1 MNLKNLT
8 DKSVLSELLE
18 FLLDKQLADQVVE
31 RYFAQT
37 DALAQLQYFG
47 VTDLNKLTADAKLQ
61 YYLLLLCE
69 FAKRYALKPPLE
81 LGQICSSKVIGEYI
95 SWQCVNKK
103 CCGVFI

>member
-1 MNLKNLT
+1 LT

-61 YYLLLLCE
+61 YYLLLLC
-69 FAKRYALKPPLE
+69 
-81 LGQICSSKVIGEYI
+81 
-95 SWQCVNKK
+95 
-103 CCGVFI
+103 

>member
-31 RYFAQT
+31 RYFARA

-47 VTDLNKLTADAKLQ
+47 VTDLNKLTADAK
-61 YYLLLLCE
+61 
-69 FAKRYALKPPLE
+69 
-81 LGQICSSKVIGEYI
+81 QIGRA
-95 SWQCVNKK
+95 SWRERV
-103 CCGVFI
+103 